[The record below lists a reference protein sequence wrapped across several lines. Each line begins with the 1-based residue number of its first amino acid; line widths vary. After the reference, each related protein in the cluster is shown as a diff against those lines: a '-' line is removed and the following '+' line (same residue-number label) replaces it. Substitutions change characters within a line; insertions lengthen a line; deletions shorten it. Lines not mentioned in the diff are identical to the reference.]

1 MNRHNG
7 TLLLTLLFLAA
18 CGTTQGDLPHFRE
31 IATNV
36 VASGQPTALGF
47 QQLKAKYPDRE
58 ITILKLN
65 FPEEGSDDGARA
77 LGMRVLDLGISPR
90 TDKNGLAL
98 AAEIFIVPNTTT
110 WTQIGAAV
118 RAIPRIDDQK
128 RLWLIHCVHGDDR
141 TGLVVG
147 YVLHT
152 VLGWSKEDAF
162 REMLRQGY
170 HVGLLGLDYRW
181 LEIP

>member
-1 MNRHNG
+1 MKRISV
-7 TLLLTLLFLAA
+7 LLALLFLAA

-31 IATNV
+31 IAPNV

-65 FPEEGSDDGARA
+65 FPEEGSDDGARV

-98 AAEIFIVPNTTT
+98 AAEIFIVPNATI
-110 WTQIGAAV
+110 WAQIRAV
-118 RAIPRIDDQK
+118 VRSIPRVDDHK
-128 RLWLIHCVHGDDR
+128 RLWVLHCVHGDDR
-141 TGLVVG
+141 TNLVAGDVMR
-147 YVLHT
+147 T